1 MINRTLIRL
10 KVVQLLYSYL
20 IARVDF
26 RLLPEPARR
35 TRDAVWSY
43 AVYTDLLMFI
53 IELSGRSVD
62 GRVALTGVPRQD
74 SNDLYSLRV
83 PKALAEDSAVR
94 ELLAREGVRMGRL
107 RGALA
112 PVYRRILNSTVFC
125 DFSRKRK
132 PSLKEETTMW
142 QVLLTTV
149 IARSPELVD
158 VFRNDERHT
167 LAGFEKGLAMVG
179 ETLEDFN
186 QVSSMLIDATNQLES
201 ALMKSFELYHALL
214 MLPVELT
221 RLREEQLLAAKNKYL
236 PSHDDLNPNTR
247 FIENKFVAALR
258 TTPELEKFCSDNGV
272 GWGGEFYGMKDL
284 LDRVMASPAYIDYMA
299 NESESTYEED
309 CDLWR
314 RLLRDIVLPS
324 DELAEMLEGRSVYW
338 NDDMQVMGTFVL
350 KTVKQAGRDD
360 RTDEK
365 GNRIVT
371 LLPMYKDDEDRR
383 FGPELFAAAV
393 DHRVEYKALID
404 KYVKADWDP
413 ERIAFMDVVVMLT
426 AIAELV
432 RFPQIPLPVTMNEYT
447 EIAADYSMPR
457 SGQFVNGLLYSAAQ
471 QLKSEGVIN
480 K

>member
-186 QVSSMLIDATNQLES
+186 QVSSMLIDAN
-201 ALMKSFELYHALL
+201 
-214 MLPVELT
+214 
-221 RLREEQLLAAKNKYL
+221 
-236 PSHDDLNPNTR
+236 
-247 FIENKFVAALR
+247 
-258 TTPELEKFCSDNGV
+258 
-272 GWGGEFYGMKDL
+272 
-284 LDRVMASPAYIDYMA
+284 
-299 NESESTYEED
+299 
-309 CDLWR
+309 
-314 RLLRDIVLPS
+314 
-324 DELAEMLEGRSVYW
+324 
-338 NDDMQVMGTFVL
+338 
-350 KTVKQAGRDD
+350 
-360 RTDEK
+360 
-365 GNRIVT
+365 
-371 LLPMYKDDEDRR
+371 
-383 FGPELFAAAV
+383 
-393 DHRVEYKALID
+393 
-404 KYVKADWDP
+404 
-413 ERIAFMDVVVMLT
+413 
-426 AIAELV
+426 
-432 RFPQIPLPVTMNEYT
+432 
-447 EIAADYSMPR
+447 
-457 SGQFVNGLLYSAAQ
+457 
-471 QLKSEGVIN
+471 
-480 K
+480 

>member
-26 RLLPEPARR
+26 RLLPEPARK
-35 TRDAVWSY
+35 TRDSVWSY
-43 AVYTDLLMFI
+43 EVYTSLLMFI

-62 GRVALTGVPRQD
+62 GRNGGGVPRA
-74 SNDLYSLRV
+74 SANELHGLRV

-94 ELLAREGVRMGRL
+94 ELMMREGGKMERL

-112 PVYRRILNSTVFC
+112 PVYNRILNSSVFG

-132 PSLKEETTMW
+132 PTLKDETMLW

-149 IARSPELVD
+149 IARSPELINVLKG
-158 VFRNDERHT
+158 DERHT
-167 LAGFEKGLAMVG
+167 TSGLEKGLAMTA

-186 QVSSMLIDATNQLES
+186 QVNSMLVNASNQLEA

-214 MLPVELT
+214 LLPVELT
-221 RLREEQLLAAKNKYL
+221 RMRAEQLSAAKNKYL

-247 FIENKFVAALR
+247 FIDNKLVEALKA
-258 TTPELEKFCSDNGV
+258 TPELEDFCNEHGL
-272 GWGGEFYGMKDL
+272 GWSGEFYGMKDL
-284 LDRVMASPAYIDYMA
+284 LDRVMASPAYAEYMA
-299 NESESTYEED
+299 AEDESSYEED
-309 CDLWR
+309 CELWR
-314 RLLRDIVLPS
+314 RLMRDVVIPS
-324 DELAEMLEGRSVYW
+324 DELAEMLETKSIYW

-350 KTVKQAGRDD
+350 KTLKQASREEV
-360 RTDEK
+360 RDEK
-365 GNRIVT
+365 GNRIVGI
-371 LLPMYKDDEDRR
+371 LPMYKDDEDRR
-383 FGPELFAAAV
+383 FGSELFAAAV
-393 DHRVEYKALID
+393 EHRVEYKALID

-457 SGQFVNGLLYSAAQ
+457 SGQFVNGLLYSVAQ
-471 QLKSEGVIN
+471 ELKSEGVIV

>member
-26 RLLPEPARR
+26 RLLPEPARK

-43 AVYTDLLMFI
+43 EVYASLLMFI

-62 GRVALTGVPRQD
+62 GRVPTGVPTP
-74 SNDLYSLRV
+74 NANELYGLRV
-83 PKALAEDSAVR
+83 PKALAEDSAVK
-94 ELLAREGVRMGRL
+94 ELMMRDGEKMRRL
-107 RGALA
+107 RGALR
-112 PVYRRILNSTVFC
+112 PVYNRILNSTVFG

-132 PSLKEETTMW
+132 PTLKDETTMW

-149 IARSPELVD
+149 IARSPELTD
-158 VFRNDERHT
+158 ILKGDERHT
-167 LAGFEKGLAMVG
+167 TAGLEKGLAMVG

-186 QVSSMLIDATNQLES
+186 QVSSMLTDASNQLEA
-201 ALMKSFELYHALL
+201 ALMKSFELYHAMLL
-214 MLPVELT
+214 LPVELT
-221 RLREEQLLAAKNKYL
+221 RMRAEQLAAAKNKYL

-247 FIENKFVAALR
+247 FIDNKLVAALR
-258 TTPELEKFCSDNGV
+258 ATPELEKFCSEHGV
-272 GWGGEFYGMKDL
+272 GWSGEFYGMKDL
-284 LDRVMASPAYIDYMA
+284 LERVLVSPAYAEYMRGTG
-299 NESESTYEED
+299 ESTFEED
-309 CDLWR
+309 CELWR
-314 RLLRDIVLPS
+314 RLLRDIIIPS
-324 DELAEMLEGRSVYW
+324 DELAEMLEGKSVYW

-350 KTVKQAGRDD
+350 KTVKQAPREV

-365 GNRIVT
+365 GNRIVE

-393 DHRVEYKALID
+393 EHRVEYRALID
-404 KYVKADWDP
+404 KYVKDDWDP

-471 QLKSEGVIN
+471 DLKSEGIIN

>member
-26 RLLPEPARR
+26 RLLPEPARK

-43 AVYTDLLMFI
+43 EVYASLLMFI

-62 GRVALTGVPRQD
+62 GRVPTGVP
-74 SNDLYSLRV
+74 SPNANELYGLRV
-83 PKALAEDSAVR
+83 PKALAEDSAVK
-94 ELLAREGVRMGRL
+94 ELMMRDGEKMRRL
-107 RGALA
+107 RGALR
-112 PVYRRILNSTVFC
+112 PVYNRILSSTVFG

-132 PSLKEETTMW
+132 PTLKDETTMW

-149 IARSPELVD
+149 IARSPELTD
-158 VFRNDERHT
+158 ILKSDERHT
-167 LAGFEKGLAMVG
+167 TSGFEKGLAMVG

-186 QVSSMLIDATNQLES
+186 QVSSMLTDASNQLEA
-201 ALMKSFELYHALL
+201 ALMKSFELYHAMLL
-214 MLPVELT
+214 LPVELT
-221 RLREEQLLAAKNKYL
+221 RMRAEQLAAAKNKYL

-247 FIENKFVAALR
+247 FIDNKLVAALR
-258 TTPELEKFCSDNGV
+258 ATSELEQFCSDHGV
-272 GWGGEFYGMKDL
+272 GWSGEFYGMKDL
-284 LDRVMASPAYIDYMA
+284 LERVLASPAYAEYMQV
-299 NESESTYEED
+299 EGESTFEED
-309 CDLWR
+309 CELWR
-314 RLLRDIVLPS
+314 RLLRDIIIPS
-324 DELAEMLEGRSVYW
+324 DELAEMLEGKSVYW

-350 KTVKQAGRDD
+350 KTVKQAPREL

-365 GNRIVT
+365 GNRIVE

-393 DHRVEYKALID
+393 EHRVEYRALID
-404 KYVKADWDP
+404 KYVKDDWDP

-471 QLKSEGVIN
+471 DLKSEGIIN

>member
-26 RLLPEPARR
+26 RLIPAPDRK
-35 TRDAVWSY
+35 TRDAIWSY
-43 AVYTDLLMFI
+43 EVYTDILMFI
-53 IELSGRSVD
+53 ISLSGRSVD
-62 GRVALTGVPRQD
+62 GSAPTSTIPQQNA
-74 SNDLYSLRV
+74 NDLYSLRV
-83 PKALAEDSAVR
+83 PKALAEDSEVR
-94 ELLAREGVRMGRL
+94 DLIARKEANSERL
-107 RGALA
+107 NEALA
-112 PVYRRILNSTVFC
+112 PVYNRILNSTVFS

-132 PSLKEETTMW
+132 PTLKDETTMW

-149 IARSPELVD
+149 IARSPEFVNALKG
-158 VFRNDERHT
+158 DERYT
-167 LAGFEKGLAMVG
+167 QRGFEKGLTMVG
-179 ETLEDFN
+179 ETLDDFN
-186 QVSSMLIDATNQLES
+186 QVGSMLTDASNQLET

-214 MLPVELT
+214 LLPIELT

-247 FIENKFVAALR
+247 FIDNKFVSALK
-258 TTPELEKFCSDNGV
+258 TTPELEKFCSDHGV
-272 GWGGEFYGMKDL
+272 GWSGEFYGMKDL
-284 LDRVMASPAYIDYMA
+284 LDRVITSSVYAEYMDKD
-299 NESESTYEED
+299 EDSTYEED

-314 RLLRDIVLPS
+314 KLMKDIVLPS
-324 DELAEMLEGRSVYW
+324 EELAEMLESKSVYW
-338 NDDMQVMGTFVL
+338 NDDMQIMGTFVI
-350 KTVKQAGRDD
+350 KTIKQAPRNVKINENGD
-360 RTDEK
+360 
-365 GNRIVT
+365 ISVA

-393 DHRVEYKALID
+393 NNRVEYKALID
-404 KYVKADWDP
+404 RYVKSDWDP

-457 SGQFVNGLLYSAAQ
+457 SGQFVNGLLYSASQ
-471 QLKSEGVIN
+471 ELVSEGII
-480 K
+480 KK

>member
-26 RLLPEPARR
+26 RLIPEPARK

-43 AVYTDLLMFI
+43 AVYTDLIMFI

-62 GRVALTGVPRQD
+62 GRIAAGVPRQD
-74 SNDLYSLRV
+74 ANELYRLRV

-94 ELLAREGVRMGRL
+94 ELLVRDGSKMTRL
-107 RGALA
+107 RRALA
-112 PVYRRILNSTVFC
+112 PVYNRILNSTVYT

-132 PSLKEETTMW
+132 PTLKEETTMW

-149 IARSPELVD
+149 IARSPELMD
-158 VFRNDERHT
+158 VLKSDERHT
-167 LAGFEKGLAMVG
+167 LAGFEKGMAMVS

-186 QVSSMLIDATNQLES
+186 QVSSMLVDASNQLDT
-201 ALMKSFELYHALL
+201 ALMKSYEFYHALL
-214 MLPVELT
+214 LLPIELT
-221 RLREEQLLAAKNKYL
+221 RMREEQLLAAKNKYL
-236 PSHDDLNPNTR
+236 PSHEDLNPNTR
-247 FIENKFVAALR
+247 FIDNKFVAALKA
-258 TTPELEKFCSDNGV
+258 TPELEKFCSDHGV
-272 GWGGEFYGMKDL
+272 GWSGDFYGMKDL
-284 LDRVMASPAYIDYMA
+284 LDRVMASPAYADYMSRS
-299 NESESTYEED
+299 EESTYEED

-314 RLLRDIVLPS
+314 RLFRDIVLPS
-324 DELAEMLEGRSVYW
+324 DELADMLESKSVYW

-350 KTVKQAGRDD
+350 KTMKLAPRDE

-383 FGPELFAAAV
+383 FGQELFKAAV
-393 DHRVEYKALID
+393 DNRLEYKALID
-404 KYVKADWDP
+404 RYVKADWDP
-413 ERIAFMDVVVMLT
+413 ERIAFMDVVVMLV

-471 QLKSEGVIN
+471 ELKSEGVIN